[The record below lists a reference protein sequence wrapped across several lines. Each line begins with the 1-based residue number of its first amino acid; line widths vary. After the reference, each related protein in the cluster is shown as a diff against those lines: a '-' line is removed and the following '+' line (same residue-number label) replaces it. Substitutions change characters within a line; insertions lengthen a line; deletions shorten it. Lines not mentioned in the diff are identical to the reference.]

1 MEVLRTA
8 ILEMCRQTKKGGFYP
23 AEVLKLMFPQDWEQF
38 LEEIIT
44 VALEMYKEGL
54 ILITQN
60 GMLIDP
66 DSVPKGPIMIS
77 RNPNQSK
84 RLAVLNLIKI

>member
-8 ILEMCRQTKKGGFYP
+8 ILEMCRQTKKDGFYP

-54 ILITQN
+54 IQITQN
-60 GMLIDP
+60 GMPIDS

-84 RLAVLNLIKI
+84 R

>member
-8 ILEMCRQTKKGGFYP
+8 ILEMCRQKKKDAFYP
-23 AEVLKLMFPQDWEQF
+23 DEVLKLMFPQDWEQF
-38 LEEIIT
+38 LEEILT
-44 VALEMYKEGL
+44 VALEMYKEEL

-60 GMLIDP
+60 GMPIDP
-66 DSVPKGPIMIS
+66 ASFPKGPFMIS

-84 RLAVLNLIKI
+84 R